1 MADDCKQPQTGAR
14 ESIVSGNLLDK
25 RPPSKS
31 ATMTNNRGPNGSSRK
46 GRFSAI
52 VSTINPLPALG
63 KGFRRRK
70 DSLSHEDTLANTSQ
84 KESPKSVT
92 GFTAVASQIEDFD
105 KERSNDNRSRSD
117 TLILLDPDAIE
128 ESTQSFLRKSSAAH
142 ATLSTSSL
150 DSLKAPVHQLSNST
164 PAGVDRY
171 LNIGSK
177 GGDDGARESREHTP
191 RSRADINVRQNHVSS
206 EPRLGRSKSRG
217 GQGNRGH
224 FKRREKERR
233 RPTKIDTLLSLEE
246 LNLVVAVFMVAL
258 SLAEIT
264 GKVLSSIGTTIFLA
278 MGLNQWSYVIKLRK
292 RQQQKLKMKQLRKQS
307 SRMRRRNDPLR
318 RKDAAVLDIT

>member
-1 MADDCKQPQTGAR
+1 MADDCQQPQTGAR
-14 ESIVSGNLLDK
+14 ESIISGNPLDK
-25 RPPSKS
+25 RPLSKS
-31 ATMTNNRGPNGSSRK
+31 ATMTNIRGPNGSSRK

-117 TLILLDPDAIE
+117 TLILLDPDAIS
-128 ESTQSFLRKSSAAH
+128 ESTQSVLRKSSAAH

-150 DSLKAPVHQLSNST
+150 DSGKVPIHQLSNST

-177 GGDDGARESREHTP
+177 GGDDGARDSRENTP
-191 RSRADINVRQNHVSS
+191 RSRSDVHERQTHVSS
-206 EPRLGRSKSRG
+206 EPRMGRSKSR

-233 RPTKIDTLLSLEE
+233 KPTKIDTLLSLEE

-278 MGLNQWSYVIKLRK
+278 MGLNQWSYVVKLRK
-292 RQQQKLKMKQLRKQS
+292 RQQQKLRMKQLSKQS